1 MNIEYALK
9 LAIRIHEGQVDK
21 AGKPYILHP
30 LAVWH
35 RVRFESVEV
44 QIVAILH
51 DTIEDTTEDK
61 GLLYD
66 EILAHFGPTILNA
79 VVALSRREDETYA
92 VYVAR
97 AAQDPIARKVKKAD
111 LEENMS
117 PERVASLPEKDRSI
131 VNRYK
136 KAYAVVTGIS

>member
-1 MNIEYALK
+1 MNFEYALK
-9 LAIRIHEGQVDK
+9 LAVRVHEGQVDK

-30 LAVWH
+30 MAVWH
-35 RVRFESVEV
+35 RVRFEPIEV

-51 DTIEDTTEDK
+51 DTIEDTTENK
-61 GLLYD
+61 ERLKD
-66 EILAHFGPTILNA
+66 EILAHFGPDVLAALI
-79 VVALSRREDETYA
+79 ALSRRESETYA
-92 VYVAR
+92 AYVDR
-97 AAQDPIARKVKKAD
+97 AILNPIARKVKKAD